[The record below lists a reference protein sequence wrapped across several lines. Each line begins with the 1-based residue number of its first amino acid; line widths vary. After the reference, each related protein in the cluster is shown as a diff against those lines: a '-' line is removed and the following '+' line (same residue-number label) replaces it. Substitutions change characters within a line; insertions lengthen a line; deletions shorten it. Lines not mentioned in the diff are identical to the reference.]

1 MSEQEFEVYLR
12 LIAKLLRL
20 SDKQREAISDEL
32 RDHMEARLDELMEG
46 GMGREKAIHAAIEE
60 FGDAA
65 GLAEEFTQITRHYT
79 LRRRIMRT
87 SIGALAV
94 AATIALT
101 FLYLLPQHRPGVSGP
116 ADAFA
121 QGADTS
127 EEALVASTQE
137 AAGTLQSLSKRI
149 TVDYNDTPLGVV
161 FDQLRGET
169 GVNIFVNWTVLE
181 GVGIDKDYQVTLSLR
196 DTSAHTVLALL
207 FQLLNPALPEPI
219 EYAVMDDV
227 VVVATASEINDM
239 RVVRIYDC
247 LDLMHGAVAYA
258 ASGQAPAG
266 MVSGG
271 GMGGGY
277 GAPGMG
283 DFGGEMAMGGEGYGG
298 GGGMG
303 GGYGSADQ
311 PARTAGGRSV
321 GRSGGA
327 YGGYGMGGGM
337 PMQQQAGELINVVET
352 LLDDGGSVTS
362 YDGMLVVIAGHKTH
376 QRIQETLTMM
386 RSARAQR

>member
-32 RDHMEARLDELMEG
+32 RDHMEARLDELMES

-87 SIGALAV
+87 SIGALAA
-94 AATIALT
+94 AATIALA
-101 FLYLLPQHRPGVSGP
+101 FLYMLPQDRPGISGP
-116 ADAFA
+116 AETFA
-121 QGADTS
+121 QGADAT
-127 EEALVASTQE
+127 EEALLASTKE
-137 AAGTLQSLSKRI
+137 AAGTLEMLSQRI
-149 TVDYNDTPLGVV
+149 TVDYGQTPLGGV
-161 FDQLRGET
+161 FDHLREET
-169 GVNIFVNWTVLE
+169 GVNIFVNWTALE
-181 GVGIDKDYQVTLSLR
+181 GIGIDEDYPLTLSLR
-196 DTSAHTVLALL
+196 DTSAHTVLSLMC
-207 FQLLNPALPEPI
+207 QLLNPALPESI
-219 EYAVMDDV
+219 DYAVMDDV
-227 VVVATASEINDM
+227 VVVATASEINQM

-247 LDLMHGAVAYA
+247 LDLMGGAVTHA
-258 ASGQAPAG
+258 AAGQTSGD
-266 MVSGG
+266 MESGG
-271 GMGGGY
+271 MMGGY
-277 GAPGMG
+277 GGPGTG

-298 GGGMG
+298 GYGGMG
-303 GGYGSADQ
+303 GGYGAGEQPTRPAGRRSA
-311 PARTAGGRSV
+311 
-321 GRSGGA
+321 GA
-327 YGGYGMGGGM
+327 YGGFGMGGGM
-337 PMQQQAGELINVVET
+337 PMQPHAGEMVNVVQT
-352 LLDDGGSVTS
+352 LLDNGGSVTS